1 MWHSLFYL
9 SLFIKPVYADY
20 DVNKTK
26 QMLYLAQASYC
37 PKVTPTNWDCKYCE
51 NSVILETAVWQYE
64 NLHLFL
70 NPLIFGD

>member
-37 PKVTPTNWDCKYCE
+37 QK
-51 NSVILETAVWQYE
+51 
-64 NLHLFL
+64 LH
-70 NPLIFGD
+70 PPIGIVHTVKIV